1 MPGGGLHLASS
12 EARRRDGLLRRN
24 LHYILTAIVAVVA
37 SVALAV
43 PSVYAD
49 PANNAA
55 EEPAQTTAAASD
67 VEPLADGGDNS
78 WQIVKCASKNEDGC
92 TTTSTDENV
101 RVHKWVTPT
110 NTENVFNVHLSIDK
124 RDDEVS
130 EVMNATAFLENN
142 PSSGS
147 TVGGVETCN
156 GQCQIQP
163 GGNKE
168 FYYQIIFTDENGE
181 KHYSEIIHVTGLK
194 QQPNVAALSPGKS
207 GDQVLVAWS
216 IKDPGTGTGKT
227 AEDYAKLQVKYG
239 EPGYETVFGSVTTVI
254 KFETADGSAPV
265 TDKMGA
271 YIAYEDSA
279 ADSYVSDGASNV
291 KFNSGTNTLSW
302 TPAVNAGATADEDGW
317 INNVAELQY
326 QVRLDVAKEGF
337 VSSGFPTDNPNP
349 VYDTNASATLNY
361 TVTTTKKTGDT
372 VTEESQTADVV
383 FQQPQVRGLLY
394 DLVATKTDGS
404 DMLNGATFGLYA
416 ADGETPVGKDGSEA
430 TEENPQYTVTSGQD
444 DMAPGQIVFTGL
456 PWGTYMVKEISAPTG
471 YKPSDDTWTELL
483 CYTTS
488 REGLVKSEVN
498 NSHAMKERSTAFI
511 NHKPTPV
518 DPTKRKYVKDNGDGT
533 YDLSLDV
540 KGQVDTTVHKIPVN
554 ILYILDT
561 SFSMTWDMDGDHAPG
576 EDGDEDTRNNS
587 YERMKAAQAAIDAL
601 NGEDALGDTSK
612 FDTRYAMLTFNEKVR
627 ETVKWTGNV
636 SDLSQAMPQTVPQNK
651 DSSGYG
657 SGTNYADALS
667 TAQGLISTAP
677 AEGDRSDAQT
687 IVVFLTDGQPNWPRD
702 GEDNLAYAQEQAV
715 EAAEGIACDRFYVFG
730 VGETKKGEYRA
741 NLDGIA
747 DAANAES
754 TVYVATQQNDLVDEF
769 AKISADIT
777 SVDCSDVKITDTLSQ
792 YAEFAG
798 DPAFRLTVT
807 DGGGKVVVDNRTV
820 DENGHVS
827 FDAAD
832 GTTVTAT
839 VTCNL
844 DEKSFNL
851 VFPEEYVLDNGWT
864 YTITTV
870 IQPTYDA
877 RAEYQNGRYNAV
889 GDPGT
894 DAEGNYTS
902 SDKPGFQCNDRA
914 TLTYTSDGVQQE
926 KEYAHPV
933 IQVPVVVPGLVETK
947 TVHGDDAEA
956 SAFSFTVKPTGN
968 NADEAATIAGLV
980 TRHDE
985 NCIYESG
992 TYTCTSPSIQ
1002 SDRTATVHTGN
1013 RLVFTTADIGKTYTY
1028 EYEETMSDAGWHS
1041 TGVNAWKVQIEVQK
1055 DEAKGGVKAV
1065 VTVFSR
1071 DSANDEFAQVSGY
1084 PVSYTDGQQTQKIQ
1098 IGFENTFVSVSSL
1111 PLTGGRSTAR
1121 TLLRAP
1127 CCLPVAVCCWWP
1139 VRRGCWRVVARRKPW
1154 LSRPDGP
1161 IRPDAPWGWFG
1172 SLDNRIEFP
1181 ACPLLSRMGWGS

>member
-1 MPGGGLHLASS
+1 M
-12 EARRRDGLLRRN
+12 
-24 LHYILTAIVAVVA
+24 
-37 SVALAV
+37 
-43 PSVYAD
+43 
-49 PANNAA
+49 
-55 EEPAQTTAAASD
+55 
-67 VEPLADGGDNS
+67 
-78 WQIVKCASKNEDGC
+78 
-92 TTTSTDENV
+92 
-101 RVHKWVTPT
+101 
-110 NTENVFNVHLSIDK
+110 NT
-124 RDDEVS
+124 
-130 EVMNATAFLENN
+130 
-142 PSSGS
+142 
-147 TVGGVETCN
+147 
-156 GQCQIQP
+156 
-163 GGNKE
+163 
-168 FYYQIIFTDENGE
+168 
-181 KHYSEIIHVTGLK
+181 
-194 QQPNVAALSPGKS
+194 
-207 GDQVLVAWS
+207 
-216 IKDPGTGTGKT
+216 
-227 AEDYAKLQVKYG
+227 
-239 EPGYETVFGSVTTVI
+239 PGYETVFGSVEKTVS
-254 KFETADGSAPV
+254 FGTGTGLVPV
-265 TDKMGA
+265 TDTMGD

-279 ADSYVSDGASNV
+279 KDVYAADSDSKVSFDSN
-291 KFNSGTNTLSW
+291 KNTLSW
-302 TPAVNAGATADEDGW
+302 DPAVNANAKADQYGW
-317 INNVAELQY
+317 IKDVAELQY
-326 QVRLDVAKEGF
+326 KVKLDVTKEDF
-337 VSSGFPTDNPNP
+337 VSSGFPTDDPDP

-372 VTEESQTADVV
+372 VTKESQTADVV

-540 KGQVDTTVHKIPVN
+540 KGQVDTTVHRIPVN
-554 ILYILDT
+554 ILYVLDT
-561 SFSMTWDMDGDHAPG
+561 SYSMTWDMDGDHAPG
-576 EDGDEDTRNNS
+576 EDGDEDTWNNS
-587 YERMKAAQAAIDAL
+587 YERMEAAQAAIDAL

-807 DGGGKVVVDNRTV
+807 DGDGETVVDDRPV
-820 DENGHVS
+820 DANGRVS
-827 FDAAD
+827 FTAAD
-832 GTTVTAT
+832 ETTVTAT
-839 VTCNL
+839 VTYDADSEAFTL
-844 DEKSFNL
+844 A
-851 VFPEEYVLDNGWT
+851 FPSGYVLDNGWT

-870 IQPTYDA
+870 IRPTDA
-877 RAEYQNGRYNAV
+877 ARNEYMNTGYNAE
-889 GDPGT
+889 GDQGT
-894 DAEGNYTS
+894 DAEGNDTS
-902 SDKPGFQCNDRA
+902 SGKLGFRCNKEA
-914 TLTYTSDGVQQE
+914 TLAYTSDGVDE
-926 KEYAHPV
+926 VKSYKHPV
-933 IQVPVVVPGLVETK
+933 IQVPVAVPGLVETK
-947 TVHGDDAEA
+947 TVHGTDARA
-956 SAFSFTVKPTGN
+956 SAFDFTVKPTGD
-968 NADEAATIAGLV
+968 NADEAAAIAGLA
-980 TRHDE
+980 TRSEANCKNE
-985 NCIYESG
+985 NG
-992 TYTCTSPSIQ
+992 TYTCTSPAIESEK
-1002 SDRTATVHTGN
+1002 TETVHNGS
-1013 RLVFTTADIGKTYTY
+1013 RLVFTTGDIGKTYTY
-1028 EYEETMSDAGWHS
+1028 EYEETMSAAGWHS
-1041 TGVNAWKVQIEVQK
+1041 TGVNAWKVQIELK
-1055 DEAKGGVKAV
+1055 DGTKNGGVMAV
-1065 VTVFSR
+1065 VTVSSR
-1071 DSANDEFAQVSGY
+1071 DDA
-1084 PVSYTDGQQTQKIQ
+1084 DGEWTQYGNPITYADDQWTKKIQ
-1098 IGFENTFVSVSSL
+1098 IGFDNTFSSVSAL
-1111 PLTGGRSTAR
+1111 PLTGGDSTAR
-1121 TLLRAP
+1121 SLLLAGGGV
-1127 CCLPVAVCCWWP
+1127 LLVAGAAWLL
-1139 VRRGCWRVVARRKPW
+1139 ARRH
-1154 LSRPDGP
+1154 RV
-1161 IRPDAPWGWFG
+1161 
-1172 SLDNRIEFP
+1172 
-1181 ACPLLSRMGWGS
+1181 